1 MSEYM
6 HKARNAS
13 QLIYHIVCPA
23 KYRRVAISD
32 EADKTLRETCEGME
46 KRREI
51 KFLEIGAEGGRMR
64 FLARSAPT
72 YSPAKIARA
81 IKSVTAKE
89 MFKKHP
95 EVKEK
100 LWGGEIWE

>member
-1 MSEYM
+1 M

-13 QLIYHIVCPA
+13 ELIYHIVCPA
-23 KYRRVAISD
+23 KYRRVAIGD
-32 EADKTLRETCEGME
+32 EADKTLREAREGME

-51 KFLEIGAEGGRMR
+51 KFLEIGAEGDHAR

-72 YSPAKIARA
+72 YSPTKIARA

-89 MFKKHP
+89 MFKKHL
-95 EVKEK
+95 EVKGK
-100 LWGGEIWE
+100 LWGGEFWSDGH